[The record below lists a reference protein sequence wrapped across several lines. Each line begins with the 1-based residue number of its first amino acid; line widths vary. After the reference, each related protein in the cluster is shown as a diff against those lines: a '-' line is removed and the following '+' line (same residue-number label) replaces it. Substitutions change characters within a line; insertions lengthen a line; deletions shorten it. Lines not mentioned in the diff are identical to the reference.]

1 MKVLKITPNNINL
14 LNNLNNQHATVL
26 VYHPSCIHCMMMRNN
41 WEQMKEK
48 LNKKQC
54 NIYEINAE
62 HVDRE
67 SNPITREANG
77 FPTIMNVK
85 NGKVMNHFEK
95 ERNIDN
101 MMKFVLSNTPNSP
114 NHSLSQKVVNNRR
127 LKFSVNN
134 NGSLIKQRKVLNGRL
149 LKDSFAI
156 HKKTLKNKKKN
167 NKKGKTGKKKPI
179 KKLIK
184 KNKTRN
190 VARRNKNK
198 SRKN

>member
-41 WEQMKEK
+41 WEQMKQK
-48 LNKKQC
+48 LNKKPC
-54 NIYEINAE
+54 NIYEVNAE

-101 MMKFVLSNTPNSP
+101 MMKFVLSNTPKSLER
-114 NHSLSQKVVNNRR
+114 SLSQKVVDNRR
-127 LKFSVNN
+127 LKFSLNN
-134 NGSLIKQRKVLNGRL
+134 NGSLLKQRKILNGKL

-156 HKKTLKNKKKN
+156 HKKTLKKKN
-167 NKKGKTGKKKPI
+167 NKKGKTGKKKPLKRKQKREKTA
-179 KKLIK
+179 KKV
-184 KNKTRN
+184 N
-190 VARRNKNK
+190 ARKNK
-198 SRKN
+198 SKKN